1 MKQKNELYNTIDLS
15 VIFVNWNTGRLLCQ
29 GIQSVLD
36 TVQGLETEVI
46 VVDNSSTDG
55 SIELLQLYFP
65 QVRLIICAEN
75 MGFARA
81 VNIALVEAL
90 GKNFLIAHPDVEFQP
105 KAIGEMF
112 SFLQSHPEVG
122 IVGGNLLYP
131 DGTYNQCS
139 ISKRLVRRE
148 FVEFGYPFRNIDEK
162 ITKLYKRF
170 GKERVSLYWDHEVL
184 TESENV
190 WNACMM
196 FRKELLDS
204 IHNFYEVFFVWFADT
219 DWCYRAKSAG
229 WKIYYLPQAKVI
241 HYERQSGKYLDNEQT
256 AYKVNSK
263 FVAEAIRKDK
273 ELLIKR
279 HFSYFHLL
287 LSRVINRVALS
298 KVKIRLFLL
307 HISRPKLEK
316 ITRV

>member
-1 MKQKNELYNTIDLS
+1 
-15 VIFVNWNTGRLLCQ
+15 
-29 GIQSVLD
+29 
-36 TVQGLETEVI
+36 
-46 VVDNSSTDG
+46 
-55 SIELLQLYFP
+55 
-65 QVRLIICAEN
+65 
-75 MGFARA
+75 
-81 VNIALVEAL
+81 
-90 GKNFLIAHPDVEFQP
+90 
-105 KAIGEMF
+105 
-112 SFLQSHPEVG
+112 
-122 IVGGNLLYP
+122 
-131 DGTYNQCS
+131 
-139 ISKRLVRRE
+139 
-148 FVEFGYPFRNIDEK
+148 
-162 ITKLYKRF
+162 
-170 GKERVSLYWDHEVL
+170 
-184 TESENV
+184 
-190 WNACMM
+190 M

-204 IHNFYEVFFVWFADT
+204 VHNFYEVFFVWFADT